1 MSFVHIIHVLFSRH
15 TGTCISTHVSCV
27 RNKNKFVLIK
37 RCQDDDH
44 DELFMM
50 SGNETMHVLSE
61 E

>member
-1 MSFVHIIHVLFSRH
+1 M
-15 TGTCISTHVSCV
+15 
-27 RNKNKFVLIK
+27 LIK

-61 E
+61 DEKHIHVLILGLENENLIIKKFLFFIYKTSY